1 MDVDYIGW
9 WVYAL
14 KWICGFWVQMHDFGQ
29 CDCYDFWQCDCWWC
43 NGVIFILMLWIYY
56 WYWEVVWKHSM
67 NLIWIWKFIKWKFGE
82 QDELFVDLLCKI
94 HLEKSDLLS
103 KITIGGQ
110 RVLLLMIFWAKICF
124 CVIG

>member
-43 NGVIFILMLWIYY
+43 KGVFLILFWCYGYILDVEKLFGNIQWI
-56 WYWEVVWKHSM
+56 
-67 NLIWIWKFIKWKFGE
+67 
-82 QDELFVDLLCKI
+82 
-94 HLEKSDLLS
+94 
-103 KITIGGQ
+103 
-110 RVLLLMIFWAKICF
+110 
-124 CVIG
+124 